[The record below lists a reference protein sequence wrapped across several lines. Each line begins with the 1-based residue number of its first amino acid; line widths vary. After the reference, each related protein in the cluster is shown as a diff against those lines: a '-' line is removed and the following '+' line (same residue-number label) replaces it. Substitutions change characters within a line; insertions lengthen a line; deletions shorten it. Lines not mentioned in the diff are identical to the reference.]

1 MSDVRINAIR
11 GNPEVAVLSIQHD
24 GLATLTSWER
34 GGYATFHFDTAT
46 GNLLSELK
54 AAIAVYET
62 DVALAEDEALK
73 QADMDAAERQVMAM
87 EASVDYQG
95 DHGA

>member
-1 MSDVRINAIR
+1 MSEVRINAIR
-11 GNPEVAVLSIQHD
+11 NKPEVTVLSIQHD

-54 AAIAVYET
+54 QAIAEYEAAA
-62 DVALAEDEALK
+62 ALAEDEALK
-73 QADMDAAERQVMAM
+73 QANADAAERQVMAM